1 VIHHGPIV
9 RRVGWV
15 WYLGRMG
22 KKKIT
27 SRAVA
32 GITAA
37 TVSAAIVCGDEK
49 EHPHIE
55 VSPPAIAAT
64 PPAWAGPVADRIQI
78 VATPPS

>member
-1 VIHHGPIV
+1 
-9 RRVGWV
+9 
-15 WYLGRMG
+15 MG